1 MPPASGENLRLV
13 QIGVILALVH
23 DDRLVGK
30 GDRLIEHARGEVRH
44 PDVPCKPASFRI
56 VEGADRLRKRYGL
69 VRPMNEQQIEL
80 IEAELPEAPLRRAWK
95 RAVGAVLPPDFG
107 GDPYVISRN
116 TTGPQTFADLCLV
129 LVHGSRIDVAVP
141 ARERRRYSTDAF
153 VALEGPCAVA
163 DYGNRCAGGRDAR
176 TRSHLKAV
184 PYTPMRGALDRFE
197 AGGQCQ
203 TGMLAP
209 AGAPGIGQ
217 KKGTQV
223 GALR

>member
-1 MPPASGENLRLV
+1 MPPASGEDLRLV

-23 DDRLVGK
+23 DDRFAGE

-44 PDVPCKPASFRI
+44 PDVPCEPASFGI
-56 VEGADRLRKRYGL
+56 IKGADRLRKRYGL
-69 VRPMNEQQIEL
+69 VRPMNEQQIKL
-80 IEAELPEAPLRRAWK
+80 IDAELPEALLRRALK
-95 RAVGAVLPPDFG
+95 RAVGDVLPPDFG

-116 TTGPQTFADLCLV
+116 TTGPETFADLCLV

-141 ARERRRYSTDAF
+141 ARERRLHPTDAF

-163 DYGNRCAGGRDAR
+163 DYGNRCAAGRDAR
-176 TRSHLKAV
+176 ARSHLKVV
-184 PYTPMRGALDRFE
+184 PFTPMRGALDRFE

-209 AGAPGIGQ
+209 SRGARHRTE
-217 KKGTQV
+217 KKGTRV
-223 GALR
+223 G